1 MSTSPPKPGSD
12 SLSNHPLNLA
22 LAFALE
28 LAMLGALIYWGWSQH
43 DGILRVL
50 LAVGLPLIAAT
61 LWGVFRVDNDPNKAL
76 VIIPGVLRLLLEW
89 GLFALAVAL
98 LAATGDWLTALIFA
112 LLVVIHYAL
121 SLDYLRWKIAQR

>member
-1 MSTSPPKPGSD
+1 MSTTPPKPGKD

-28 LAMLGALIYWGWSQH
+28 LVLLGALAYWGWSQH

-50 LAVGLPLIAAT
+50 LAVGLPVIAAT
-61 LWGVFRVDNDPNKAL
+61 LWGVFRVDNDPNKA
-76 VIIPGVLRLLLEW
+76 VVVIPGILRLLLEW
-89 GLFALAVAL
+89 GLFALGVAL
-98 LAATGDWLTALIFA
+98 LWATGEWLTAAIFG